1 MAASVQLTHGC
12 GDGLIGGSPDGESRI
27 RSANE
32 NQYRTQPLR
41 FATIRAMSSL
51 TEPQAK
57 AYITKLLTAMSKA
70 GGSDLFVSKDFPP
83 SIKMQ
88 GSMQPLTNQK
98 LTAEVTRDLA
108 HSLMNER
115 QRADFAK
122 DLECN
127 FAISLPGIAR
137 FRVNVFM
144 QQQQVGM
151 VIRTIANEI
160 PDFAKLGL
168 PENLKDIVMTK
179 RGLVLVVG
187 ATGSGK
193 STTLA
198 AMINHRNRSSAGHIV
213 TVEDPV
219 EFVHQSHQSLVTHRE
234 VGIDTHSW
242 HNALKNTLRQ
252 APDVILIGE
261 IRDTETMEHAIA
273 FAETGH
279 LCLGTLHSNSASQ
292 TLDRIINFFSE
303 ERRKQLL
310 MDLSSNLCAI
320 ISQRLVRTVDGKRR
334 KAAIEILINTPIVAD
349 KLLKGEFHE
358 IKTIMSKSRELGMK
372 TFDRSLFELYDE
384 GGISYDEAI
393 RNADSANELRLNIKL
408 NSTRQAKASAKAPPA
423 AVEPAAAAP
432 ASVAPA
438 DTAPAVVAP
447 VALEPAELSLESDP
461 PEVAPP
467 A

>member
-1 MAASVQLTHGC
+1 MPG
-12 GDGLIGGSPDGESRI
+12 
-27 RSANE
+27 
-32 NQYRTQPLR
+32 
-41 FATIRAMSSL
+41 F
-51 TEPQAK
+51 TEEQAK
-57 AYITKLLTAMSKA
+57 SYITKLLTAMSQA

-83 SIKMQ
+83 AMKLQ
-88 GSMQPLTNQK
+88 GAMQPLTNQK
-98 LTAEVTRDLA
+98 LSGEVARELA
-108 HSLMNER
+108 YALMNQR
-115 QRADFAK
+115 QREEFTK
-122 DLECN
+122 ELECN
-127 FAISLPGIAR
+127 FAISLPGVAR
-137 FRVNVFM
+137 FRVNVFV
-144 QQQQVGM
+144 QQQHVGM

-168 PENLKDIVMTK
+168 PDTLKNIVMTK

-198 AMINHRNRSSAGHIV
+198 SMIDHRNRSSAGHIV

-219 EFVHQSHQSLVTHRE
+219 EFVHQSQQSLITHRE

-279 LCLGTLHSNSASQ
+279 LCLGTLHSNSANQ
-292 TLDRIINFFSE
+292 TIDRIINFFSE

-320 ISQRLVRTVDGKRR
+320 ISQRLIRTADGKGRR
-334 KAAIEILINTPIVAD
+334 AAIEILINTPIIAD

-358 IKTIMSKSRELGMK
+358 IKPIMAKSRELGMM
-372 TFDRSLFELYDE
+372 TFDAALFDLYND
-384 GGISYDEAI
+384 GAISYDEAI

-408 NSTRQAKASAKAPPA
+408 SGKGGGS
-423 AVEPAAAAP
+423 
-432 ASVAPA
+432 
-438 DTAPAVVAP
+438 
-447 VALEPAELSLESDP
+447 ELSLQKS
-461 PEVAPP
+461 A
-467 A
+467 AG